1 MRNQL
6 VRPFDSIGSSLEFMV
21 LLEGV
26 IAEATKELEDT
37 LEQATTER
45 YGNGVR
51 LALYKINQLSSH
63 VGKSRR
69 ILNDLGLIRGVLIGD
84 ERGHK

>member
-84 ERGHK
+84 DRGQK